1 MENRSEEARAEEGHQ
16 GQAAVVILA
25 RDGGSELGE
34 GWQWPWSQKDESD
47 YSEGKTGR
55 GHLASCAC

>member
-16 GQAAVVILA
+16 RQAAVVILA

-34 GWQWPWSQKDESD
+34 GVAVAVESK
-47 YSEGKTGR
+47 G
-55 GHLASCAC
+55 

>member
-16 GQAAVVILA
+16 RQAAVVILA

-55 GHLASCAC
+55 SHY